1 MKFVKIL
8 LVIFFYVFLILKER
22 ENYLE
27 HYSSLKVANKR
38 LEGLNKIYGIKDSN
52 EENNNSQI
60 EILQK
65 DLTFKHKDMLIIDKG
80 RSLNEKSVI
89 LIKNNKYIGYGFFS
103 LNYQINNIEILES
116 LIVKNEYIDNSKE
129 LILKYLRKNK
139 CEKIINLEI
148 NN

>member
-1 MKFVKIL
+1 
-8 LVIFFYVFLILKER
+8 
-22 ENYLE
+22 
-27 HYSSLKVANKR
+27 
-38 LEGLNKIYGIKDSN
+38 
-52 EENNNSQI
+52 
-60 EILQK
+60 
-65 DLTFKHKDMLIIDKG
+65 MLIIDKG

-89 LIKNNKYIGYGFFS
+89 LIKNNKYIGYGFFY

-116 LIVKNEYIDNSKE
+116 LIVKNENIDNSKE

>member
-1 MKFVKIL
+1 
-8 LVIFFYVFLILKER
+8 
-22 ENYLE
+22 
-27 HYSSLKVANKR
+27 
-38 LEGLNKIYGIKDSN
+38 
-52 EENNNSQI
+52 
-60 EILQK
+60 
-65 DLTFKHKDMLIIDKG
+65 MLIIDKG

-89 LIKNNKYIGYGFFS
+89 LIKNNIYIGYGFFS

-116 LIVKNEYIDNSKE
+116 LIVKNENIDNSKE

>member
-1 MKFVKIL
+1 M
-8 LVIFFYVFLILKER
+8 
-22 ENYLE
+22 
-27 HYSSLKVANKR
+27 
-38 LEGLNKIYGIKDSN
+38 
-52 EENNNSQI
+52 
-60 EILQK
+60 
-65 DLTFKHKDMLIIDKG
+65 
-80 RSLNEKSVI
+80 KSVI

-116 LIVKNEYIDNSKE
+116 LIVKNENIDNSKE

>member
-1 MKFVKIL
+1 
-8 LVIFFYVFLILKER
+8 
-22 ENYLE
+22 
-27 HYSSLKVANKR
+27 
-38 LEGLNKIYGIKDSN
+38 
-52 EENNNSQI
+52 
-60 EILQK
+60 
-65 DLTFKHKDMLIIDKG
+65 MLIIDKG

-116 LIVKNEYIDNSKE
+116 LIVKNENIDNSKE

-148 NN
+148 NNWKKN